1 MRFALRQIRSTNTLS
16 NHATIRGDAK
26 RSPTIEAPGLIVAL
40 GIGQAPVAQSTEWPL
55 VVVPV
60 ASSFECP
67 QRPLKCLKYILPDTR
82 VFECLKEPFNDAV
95 LRERSGM

>member
-1 MRFALRQIRSTNTLS
+1 MGVFCSFPVVHQGDFLLGTKHKVFRKPFVPVKFALRQNRSTNILS

-26 RSPTIEAPGLIVAL
+26 RSPTIKAPGLIVAL

-60 ASSFECP
+60 ASSFE
-67 QRPLKCLKYILPDTR
+67 
-82 VFECLKEPFNDAV
+82 
-95 LRERSGM
+95 